1 MFITWSWFSS
11 YSVPSFFV
19 AGISNCL
26 FVCFEV
32 EVDCI
37 VYVVL
42 LSKRWNPI
50 LFAPKKKKKKF
61 NLIRISNLSQRQ
73 VQSCLVDKQNS
84 LLVLIPIFAT
94 HFLQAR
100 FNQAWLPCG
109 LNSCIIL
116 YFIFFKHGPSP
127 CDLLGEIEE
136 VWFGG
141 YGSVP
146 FGPFAWAQPM
156 RATKWARD
164 IGSTSG
170 SWNRSCIQNF
180 HPKIFMFCVTM
191 A

>member
-1 MFITWSWFSS
+1 MPICLLWSRSWLHSLCCSAFQKMKPNS
-11 YSVPSFFV
+11 
-19 AGISNCL
+19 ICT
-26 FVCFEV
+26 
-32 EVDCI
+32 
-37 VYVVL
+37 
-42 LSKRWNPI
+42 
-50 LFAPKKKKKKF
+50 KKKF

-109 LNSCIIL
+109 LNSCIIF
-116 YFIFFKHGPSP
+116 YFILFKHGPSL

-164 IGSTSG
+164 TGSTSG

-180 HPKIFMFCVTM
+180 HPKIVFMLWVTV